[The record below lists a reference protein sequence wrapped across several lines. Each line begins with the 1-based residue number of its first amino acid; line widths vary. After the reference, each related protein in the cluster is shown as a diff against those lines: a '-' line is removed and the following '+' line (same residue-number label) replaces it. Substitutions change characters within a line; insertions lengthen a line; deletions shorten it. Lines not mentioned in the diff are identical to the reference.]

1 MSVSALSTAPPF
13 NLLVLSCV
21 LPCLVCSHYPNNRVS
36 SGKDNAPKGVPGSVE
51 LLNSRVIST
60 QPIVSLDWS
69 PDREGLCALTC
80 LDQTLRVYI
89 VTKLHKY

>member
-1 MSVSALSTAPPF
+1 MTGGGNGGF
-13 NLLVLSCV
+13 NLYKY
-21 LPCLVCSHYPNNRVS
+21 HYPASRTKM
-36 SGKDNAPKGVPGSVE
+36 GKDNVPMGVVGNVE

-69 PDREGLCALTC
+69 PDKEGLCVLTC

-89 VTKLHKY
+89 VTKLNRY